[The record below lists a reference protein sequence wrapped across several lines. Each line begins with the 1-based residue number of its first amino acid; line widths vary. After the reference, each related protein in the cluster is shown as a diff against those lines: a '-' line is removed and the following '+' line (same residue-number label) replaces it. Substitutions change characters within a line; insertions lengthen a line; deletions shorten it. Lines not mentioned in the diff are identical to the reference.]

1 MLEAGIQAGYNGT
14 MGNEGPMQPR
24 VRDTGRG
31 RGARPLLIIIAAA
44 VLPLLP
50 GCSRLLRPPRH
61 PPHPFGPRPMPRPR
75 RTAERP
81 WVRCVNPISGFSM
94 PSAIPPTRRRLRRR
108 RIRLPRPVEEA
119 LRPRPDLLPLRQLRL
134 LTLSLS
140 AQSLR
145 ATTRPRPRLISL
157 PNKPPDQPR
166 PRRLPV
172 LRRPRPLRPHQQ
184 IPLRRPPIGRMP
196 SSHS

>member
-1 MLEAGIQAGYNGT
+1 MEPWETRVPCNREFGIPVGG
-14 MGNEGPMQPR
+14 
-24 VRDTGRG
+24 
-31 RGARPLLIIIAAA
+31 GARARSLLLSPRPFSRCCRDA
-44 VLPLLP
+44 P
-50 GCSRLLRPPRH
+50 RLLRPPRH

-108 RIRLPRPVEEA
+108 QIRLPRPVEEA

-157 PNKPPDQPR
+157 PNKPPDQPSDAAPPGSATAAAPTAPPTNPPPAAADR
-166 PRRLPV
+166 PYALESFLNIFR
-172 LRRPRPLRPHQQ
+172 
-184 IPLRRPPIGRMP
+184 
-196 SSHS
+196 